1 MNNLMLADN
10 LTKTRMESFS
20 SLKNQRGSAA
30 VDYAVIL
37 VFVVL
42 VVMVVIAS
50 LEQNSI
56 DIFTALV
63 PTEPGKIGINNFGSI
78 PKE

>member
-1 MNNLMLADN
+1 MSKLMLVDN
-10 LTKTRMESFS
+10 LTKTWMESFS

-42 VVMVVIAS
+42 VVIAVIVTLQDRS
-50 LEQNSI
+50 EV
-56 DIFTALV
+56 IFNATGSV
-63 PTEPGKIGINNFGSI
+63 IGNFGSI